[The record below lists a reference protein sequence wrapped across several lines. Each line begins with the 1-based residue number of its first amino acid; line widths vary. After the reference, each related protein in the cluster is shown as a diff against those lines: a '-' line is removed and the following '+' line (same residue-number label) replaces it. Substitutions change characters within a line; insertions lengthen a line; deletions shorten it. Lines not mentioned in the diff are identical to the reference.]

1 MSDFNKADLGAL
13 RQKLALI
20 ERGGRG
26 ELPALPFGVAAID
39 RMLPGGGLARGALHE
54 VLGLGAAAEEAA
66 EGAGFL
72 AGILAR
78 LEPPR
83 PVLWCS
89 RRGDLHAPGLMR
101 HGLAPERL
109 ILARAQSEA
118 DLLYAVEEG
127 LKCRDLA
134 AVVGEVEALP
144 LAASRRLQLA
154 AEASGVAVFALRR
167 PRRALGVGEEAQ
179 PTAALTRWRIAA
191 VPAPVRAETAS
202 APGLGRRVWLAE
214 LLRCRGGM
222 PGRWLVEACDA
233 TGHVHLAQ
241 TLADRPAA
249 AGERRRA
256 FG

>member
-1 MSDFNKADLGAL
+1 MSGFNQADLGAL

-26 ELPALPFGVAAID
+26 EIPVLPFGVAAID
-39 RMLPGGGLARGALHE
+39 RMLPGGGLALGALHE

-66 EGAGFL
+66 EGAAFL

-78 LEPPR
+78 LEPQR
-83 PVLWCS
+83 PVLWCL
-89 RRGDLHAPGLMR
+89 RRGDLHAPGLAR
-101 HGLAPERL
+101 HGLAPGRL

-118 DLLYAVEEG
+118 DLLYAIEEG

-144 LAASRRLQLA
+144 LTASRRLQLA
-154 AEASGVAVFALRR
+154 AESSGVTAFALRR
-167 PRRALGVGEEAQ
+167 PRRALVVGEEAQ
-179 PTAALTRWRIAA
+179 PTAALMRWRIAA
-191 VPAPVRAETAS
+191 VPAPAGAPA
-202 APGLGRRVWLAE
+202 APGFGPRLWLAE
-214 LLRCRGGM
+214 LLRCRGGV
-222 PGRWLVEACDA
+222 PGRWFVEACDA
-233 TGHVHLAQ
+233 TGHVHLAPA
-241 TLADRPAA
+241 LADRPAA

>member
-1 MSDFNKADLGAL
+1 MSDVNRADLGAL

-26 ELPALPFGVAAID
+26 EISVLPFGVAAID
-39 RMLPGGGLARGALHE
+39 RMLPGGGLALGALHE

-66 EGAGFL
+66 EGAGFV

-78 LEPPR
+78 LEPQR

-89 RRGDLHAPGLMR
+89 RRDDLHAPGLMR
-101 HGLAPERL
+101 HGFAPGRL
-109 ILARAQSEA
+109 ILARAANDA

-134 AVVGEVEALP
+134 AVVGEVDALP

-154 AEASGVAVFALRR
+154 AETSGVAAFALRR
-167 PRRALGVGEEAQ
+167 PRRALGVGDEAQ
-179 PTAALTRWRIAA
+179 PTAAVTRWRVASA
-191 VPAPVRAETAS
+191 PSPARADA
-202 APGLGRRVWLAE
+202 APGLGRRAWLVE

-222 PGRWLVEACDA
+222 SGRWLVEGCDE
-233 TGHVHLAQ
+233 TGHVHLAPA
-241 TLADRPAA
+241 LADRPAA
-249 AGERRRA
+249 ERRRA